1 MINKRG
7 DINKLKLA
15 LEFQDNYELVINKAL
30 KLLRNLENSSEIIR
44 KILLKDK
51 AKIYQELH
59 NLKEMSSNSDNINT
73 IDEIF

>member
-1 MINKRG
+1 LINKRG